1 MSARSFFH
9 RSHPRRS
16 RGQSLVEFA
25 LILPIFLLML
35 FGLVDM
41 GLYVYMN
48 STLSQATREA
58 ARVASVEAYWV
69 GMTDPSCGAVAGPDC
84 PADLAALRSDV
95 LAAANGMMAPFAPIT
110 SAQLHLSCDHPG
122 SAPTGAWASP
132 PKTCAQR
139 ASQDIA
145 SVRITLVYRPIT
157 PVIGQ
162 IFSSI
167 SSTASTTMVIN

>member
-1 MSARSFFH
+1 VATLLCFH
-9 RSHPRRS
+9 QTRRRHS

-25 LILPIFLLML
+25 LVIPIFLLML

-58 ARVASVEAYWV
+58 ARVASVEAAWV
-69 GMTDPSCGAVAGPDC
+69 GSTEVKCGADGGPVC
-84 PADLAALRSDV
+84 PANLAELRADV
-95 LAAANGMMAPFAPIT
+95 LAAANRMMVPFASIS
-110 SAQLHLSCDHPG
+110 SADLHLSCDPAG
-122 SAPTGAWASP
+122 SPPSGAWTSP
-132 PKTCAQR
+132 PKTCADNAPR
-139 ASQDIA
+139 NLA
-145 SVRITLVYRPIT
+145 SVRIELEYHPIT

-167 SSTASTTMVIN
+167 PSNASTTMVIN